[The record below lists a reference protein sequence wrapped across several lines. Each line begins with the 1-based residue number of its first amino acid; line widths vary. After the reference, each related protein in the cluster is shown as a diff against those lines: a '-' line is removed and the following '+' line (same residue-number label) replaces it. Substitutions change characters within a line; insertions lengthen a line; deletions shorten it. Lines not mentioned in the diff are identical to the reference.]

1 MLRDIPKISCH
12 EAYSKPETVANTID
26 ESTPVVMVSNSCII
40 TTGDSMLQA
49 FDRLEVAEFSAKALI
64 FTKQLGD
71 IVRINERQVEEINKS
86 FNLN

>member
-1 MLRDIPKISCH
+1 MLRDVPRISFH
-12 EAYSKPETVANTID
+12 EAYSNPQTVAKTIN
-26 ESTPVVMVSNSCII
+26 ESNPVVMVSNSCII
-40 TTGDSMLQA
+40 TTGDSMLKA

-71 IVRINERQVEEINKS
+71 IVKINEEQVEEINKS